1 MYYFPDFN
9 CSAAADK
16 LKKQLGTLTRLNY
29 NAMMGSLY
37 AKDVIT
43 NEQRKLIAAEIGE
56 AKMMYLIVDIIIPSL
71 KVNNYKKYKGFL
83 EAMEES
89 EDSDLKSTA
98 KTLGMLNKLS
108 NMVYTYVHL
117 YVYTYVHLYV
127 YT

>member
-1 MYYFPDFN
+1 
-9 CSAAADK
+9 
-16 LKKQLGTLTRLNY
+16 
-29 NAMMGSLY
+29 MMGSLY

-56 AKMMYLIVDIIIPSL
+56 EKMMYLIVDIIIPSL

-108 NMVYTYVHL
+108 NMVYTYVHI
-117 YVYTYVHLYV
+117 YVYT
-127 YT
+127 

>member
-1 MYYFPDFN
+1 MYCFPDFN

-29 NAMMGSLY
+29 NAIMGSLY

-56 AKMMYLIVDIIIPSL
+56 EKMMYLIVDIIIPSL

-98 KTLGMLNKLS
+98 KTLGMFNKLS
-108 NMVYTYVHL
+108 NMVYTYVHI
-117 YVYTYVHLYV
+117 YVYT
-127 YT
+127 